1 MATLAVGNSAPDFTL
16 SADGGASV
24 SLSALRGRK
33 VVLFFF
39 PKADTSGCTIE
50 AKEFSALKG
59 AFAKADTE
67 VVGISADPV
76 RAQDRFKAKHGLS
89 VALAS
94 DEAKGTLGEYG
105 VWIEKSMYGRKYM
118 GVDRVTLLIDR
129 EGRIAQIWP
138 KVKIEGHAE
147 EVLEAA
153 KAL

>member
-1 MATLAVGNSAPDFTL
+1 MVALAVGNSAPDFTL
-16 SADGGASV
+16 SADGGSSV

-50 AKEFSALKG
+50 AKEFSALRD

-67 VVGISADPV
+67 VIGISADPV
-76 RAQDRFKAKHGLS
+76 RAQDRFKAKHGLA

-129 EGRIAQIWP
+129 EGRIARIWP

-153 KAL
+153 RAL